1 MNHQKTVSSKINL
14 CVLGYKVS
22 HGIIKADTERMK
34 PLEEMA
40 QPTSKKALERV
51 LGMFAYYSKLIP
63 KFSD

>member
-1 MNHQKTVSSKINL
+1 MNL

-22 HGIIKADTERMK
+22 LGIIKPDPERMK

-40 QPTSKKALERV
+40 PPTSKKALERV
-51 LGMFAYYSKLIP
+51 LGMFAYYSKWIP